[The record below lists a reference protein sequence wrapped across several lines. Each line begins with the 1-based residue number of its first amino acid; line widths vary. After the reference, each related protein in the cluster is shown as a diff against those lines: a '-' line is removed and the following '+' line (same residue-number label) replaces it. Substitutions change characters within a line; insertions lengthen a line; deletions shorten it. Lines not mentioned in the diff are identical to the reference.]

1 MKKIALVVAVLLAAG
16 AMVRAQ
22 DRDRQEEARALIAEN
37 PDRAGANMHSYEFSP
52 VKDTPAPRGYKPF
65 YISHYGR
72 HGSRYEQNSTFSVQ
86 ALAGFRV
93 ADSLNLLNERG
104 KALRAAVQAI
114 TDEHKGMEGALSPRG
129 GREHQQLAAR
139 MVARF
144 PKVFRSKDRKEVSA
158 VASTVQRCIVSMANF
173 TGMLNQK
180 APGMDFSYTS
190 GERFMELMHPPIAF
204 PRGPVP
210 GFGPSG
216 EAQPAPSFDFSRF
229 YGQIFNA
236 PSKAM
241 EAIPDAEGFV
251 RSVFNTAILCQDLDF
266 MDLDILRSYFTI
278 DELMFLWPRMNN
290 IIYLLWGN
298 SLENGEAVQAVV
310 KPLLR
315 DIVTKADEALRPG
328 SHRAA
333 DLRFGHDVGVLPL
346 FALLGRDDAEGK
358 RYPFNEAHKYWF
370 SFERVP
376 MASTF
381 QMILYRNS
389 KGDVLA
395 KILNNEQEEH
405 FPDLTP
411 VSGPY
416 YHWTD
421 LREWLLERC
430 R

>member
-1 MKKIALVVAVLLAAG
+1 M
-16 AMVRAQ
+16 
-22 DRDRQEEARALIAEN
+22 DNEARYLISIDGGGTKTGICVYDCAADAGKSCICGGGNYKTHGIETVKTRIDEGLRGLLPGIEEIPAAVRFLVMGISGVTFRTMEAISSASSRQSPCEMQMIWSPDYNQRALFNA
-37 PDRAGANMHSYEFSP
+37 AKAY
-52 VKDTPAPRGYKPF
+52 
-65 YISHYGR
+65 
-72 HGSRYEQNSTFSVQ
+72 SRELPIGGDYRSLKTVY
-86 ALAGFRV
+86 
-93 ADSLNLLNERG
+93 SLNLLNERG

-210 GFGPSG
+210 GFGPRG

-298 SLENGEAVQAVV
+298 SLEHGEAVQAVV
-310 KPLLR
+310 
-315 DIVTKADEALRPG
+315 
-328 SHRAA
+328 
-333 DLRFGHDVGVLPL
+333 
-346 FALLGRDDAEGK
+346 
-358 RYPFNEAHKYWF
+358 
-370 SFERVP
+370 
-376 MASTF
+376 
-381 QMILYRNS
+381 
-389 KGDVLA
+389 
-395 KILNNEQEEH
+395 
-405 FPDLTP
+405 
-411 VSGPY
+411 
-416 YHWTD
+416 
-421 LREWLLERC
+421 
-430 R
+430 